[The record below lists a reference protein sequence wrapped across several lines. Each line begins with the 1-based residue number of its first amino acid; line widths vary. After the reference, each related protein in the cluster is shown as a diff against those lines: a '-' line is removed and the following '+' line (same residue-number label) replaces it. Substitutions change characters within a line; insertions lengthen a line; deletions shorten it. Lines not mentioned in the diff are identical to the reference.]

1 MTHPVIEGGGYM
13 DIEMDIEKDGSVD
26 SMRRPTE
33 FSEPSG
39 PDPAE
44 VNRVLHNPAYSNK
57 KFTPKATE
65 TAPPA
70 EKPVLTL
77 RDFLATS
84 DDAE

>member
-1 MTHPVIEGGGYM
+1 M
-13 DIEMDIEKDGSVD
+13 DIERDIEKDSSD
-26 SMRRPTE
+26 EAMRRPTE
-33 FSEPSG
+33 FSEPNG

-65 TAPPA
+65 ATSTQD
-70 EKPVLTL
+70 KPVLTL